1 MREHTEQ
8 PESIYILQL
17 QHGDKKSFE
26 TLFNQY
32 YIPLVD
38 YAYRLLHDRD
48 AAKDI
53 IQDIFFQLWDKHSDL
68 NIKTSL
74 HSYLY
79 KMVYTKCISSIR
91 HQAVIQK
98 YIEHSMLDIYFQEL
112 IQTPESELEL
122 INKDINH
129 FINEAIDQLP
139 PRCKEIFILSRIEH
153 KSHQE
158 IARQLNLS
166 TKTIESQ
173 LTIALA
179 RLRKELE
186 WLLVAILFFKHF

>member
-53 IQDIFFQLWDKHSDL
+53 IQDIFFQLWDKPSDL
-68 NIKTSL
+68 NIKTS
-74 HSYLY
+74 H
-79 KMVYTKCISSIR
+79 T
-91 HQAVIQK
+91 
-98 YIEHSMLDIYFQEL
+98 
-112 IQTPESELEL
+112 
-122 INKDINH
+122 
-129 FINEAIDQLP
+129 
-139 PRCKEIFILSRIEH
+139 H
-153 KSHQE
+153 KPGLG
-158 IARQLNLS
+158 A
-166 TKTIESQ
+166 
-173 LTIALA
+173 
-179 RLRKELE
+179 
-186 WLLVAILFFKHF
+186 

>member
-26 TLFNQY
+26 TLFDQY

-38 YAYRLLHDRD
+38 YAYRLLHD
-48 AAKDI
+48 
-53 IQDIFFQLWDKHSDL
+53 
-68 NIKTSL
+68 
-74 HSYLY
+74 LY

-166 TKTIESQ
+166 TKTIENQ
-173 LTIALA
+173 LTIALT

>member
-26 TLFNQY
+26 TLFDQY

-79 KMVYTKCISSIR
+79 KMVYTKCISFYTPPSGDSKIYRTFHARHLFPRTDSNTGIR
-91 HQAVIQK
+91 
-98 YIEHSMLDIYFQEL
+98 
-112 IQTPESELEL
+112 TR
-122 INKDINH
+122 INK
-129 FINEAIDQLP
+129 
-139 PRCKEIFILSRIEH
+139 
-153 KSHQE
+153 
-158 IARQLNLS
+158 
-166 TKTIESQ
+166 
-173 LTIALA
+173 
-179 RLRKELE
+179 
-186 WLLVAILFFKHF
+186 

>member
-26 TLFNQY
+26 TLFDQY

-98 YIEHSMLDIYFQEL
+98 YIEHSMLDIYFR
-112 IQTPESELEL
+112 TR
-122 INKDINH
+122 INKQRYKPFYQRSNRP
-129 FINEAIDQLP
+129 APTPL
-139 PRCKEIFILSRIEH
+139 
-153 KSHQE
+153 
-158 IARQLNLS
+158 
-166 TKTIESQ
+166 
-173 LTIALA
+173 
-179 RLRKELE
+179 
-186 WLLVAILFFKHF
+186 